1 MFDLFVCL
9 FVCLFFLFY
18 HFVVT
23 CSSVPDSRQLD
34 VFHEIIQ
41 AVLVF
46 RFIRVLILTL
56 AVGCVTLVLDDLNF

>member
-1 MFDLFVCL
+1 MFDLV
-9 FVCLFFLFY
+9 FFFFY
-18 HFVVT
+18 HFVFT

-46 RFIRVLILTL
+46 HFIRVLILTL
-56 AVGCVTLVLDDLNF
+56 AAGCVTLVLDDLNF

>member
-1 MFDLFVCL
+1 M
-9 FVCLFFLFY
+9 
-18 HFVVT
+18 

-46 RFIRVLILTL
+46 HFIRVLILTL

>member
-1 MFDLFVCL
+1 MF
-9 FVCLFFLFY
+9 
-18 HFVVT
+18 T
-23 CSSVPDSRQLD
+23 CSSVPDSRQLN

-56 AVGCVTLVLDDLNF
+56 GAECVTLVLDDLNF